1 MSNSSKLS
9 YTQLSSV
16 QVSKSK
22 NLVISACS
30 AGGFTLAQQ
39 FVSIDLDTGERQAVF
54 LKGACQI
61 KDLDALKGLAEA
73 VESAIA
79 KSEELEDEQEAGEA
93 IAWDR

>member
-1 MSNSSKLS
+1 MSNGSKLT

-39 FVSIDLDTGERQAVF
+39 FVSVDLDTGETQRVF

-61 KDLDALKGLAEA
+61 KDLDALKGLMEA
-73 VESAIA
+73 VGLAIA
-79 KSEELEDEQEAGEA
+79 KAEQIDDEREADKA
-93 IAWDR
+93 IAWDK

>member
-1 MSNSSKLS
+1 MSSSSRLS

-73 VESAIA
+73 VELAIA
-79 KSEELEDEQEAGEA
+79 KSEQLEDEQEAGEA